1 MPEIVES
8 DDFNPKKITE
18 DLIKR
23 CQEAKEWYIK
33 CYVQEEW
40 FINGI
45 VPFTISM
52 KDGLYTCKVIA
63 PTKEEAIKKVEE
75 YMPVIKFVDENNE
88 RKTD

>member
-23 CQEAKEWYIK
+23 RQEAKEWHIK

-75 YMPVIKFVDENNE
+75 YMPVIKFVDESNE

>member
-1 MPEIVES
+1 MSNLVTEDEP
-8 DDFNPKKITE
+8 FNPKRICD

-23 CQEAKEWYIK
+23 CLDAKEWIIQ

-63 PTKEEAIKKVEE
+63 ATKEEAIKKVKD
-75 YMPVIKFVDENNE
+75 YMPVIKFVGEKDE
-88 RKTD
+88 

>member
-1 MPEIVES
+1 MPSVIEA
-8 DDFNPKKITE
+8 DDFNPKKIAD

-23 CQEAKEWYIK
+23 CLEAKEWLIQ

-63 PTKEEAIKKVEE
+63 STKEEAIKKVKE
-75 YMPVIKFVDENNE
+75 YMPVIKIVGEKDE
-88 RKTD
+88 

>member
-1 MPEIVES
+1 MSNIIAEDE
-8 DDFNPKKITE
+8 FNPKKIADE
-18 DLIKR
+18 MIKR
-23 CQEAKEWYIK
+23 CLDAREWIIK

-63 PTKEEAIKKVEE
+63 PSKEAAIKKVEE
-75 YMPVIKFVDENNE
+75 YMPVIKFVEKDDNE
-88 RKTD
+88 